1 VMVSKVAICNLALA
15 NIGSTASI
23 QDLDSENSTE
33 AFYARQH
40 YDVSRQAV
48 LVDFDWGF
56 TTKIDALALSGDA
69 TVPSDWTYAYAYP
82 SDCLRARDIYDSD
95 TSNNPLKFSIG
106 INKTLDTKLI
116 FTDQA
121 SAYLRYTANIENTT
135 LFSPAFITALS
146 WRLSLDISPALHGD
160 PEITSN
166 AQQMYRFMVGR
177 AATVDANEGQAAEPR
192 EADWITGR

>member
-1 VMVSKVAICNLALA
+1 MAVSKVAICNLALA

-23 QDLDSENSTE
+23 QDLDTENSTE

-40 YDVSRQAV
+40 YDVSRAAV

-56 TTKIDALALSGDA
+56 ATKIDALALSGDA
-69 TVPSDWTYAYAYP
+69 TVPSDWTYAYVYP
-82 SDCLRARDIYDSD
+82 SDCLKAQSIYDSD
-95 TSNNPLKFSIG
+95 TANNPLKFAIG
-106 INKTLDTKLI
+106 INKALDTKLI

-121 SAYLRYTANIENTT
+121 SADLRYTADITNTT
-135 LFSPAFITALS
+135 LFPSAFITALS
-146 WRLSLDISPALHGD
+146 WRISLDVSPALHGD

-166 AQQMYRFMVGR
+166 AQRMYRFMIGR